1 MMTCPLRRLLH
12 ATIAAL
18 ASLGI
23 SISIAQAQ
31 TTEPIRIGL
40 LTVKTGPLATGGIQM
55 EQGLNIYI
63 NEHNAMMAGRP
74 VELIVADTGG
84 SPATAKTKA
93 QELVE
98 RDGVDAIIGPLAAFE
113 ALAINAYI
121 ADVGVPTLSIA
132 AAEDMTQR
140 TPNPYFIRAS
150 SSSAQASHPMGHY
163 AAVDRGFRRALT
175 IADDIAYGQEM
186 VAGFQRVFEDNG
198 GRVVAKLWPP
208 LNVAEYSAYIAQIR
222 DVDVVYMAFA
232 GVNGLRFMRQYEE
245 FGLHGSIPLLGG
257 MTSADESI
265 LRNMGDE
272 ALGVISSSFY
282 SAELPWPANRAFVA
296 SMRQTYD
303 VDPGYYAVSAY
314 LEALV
319 LDLLR
324 QRLERFDQRDAGAD
338 QRGELTAE
346 QAQVE
351 IGNPELRQVEARQ
364 VLAQRQA
371 RAALA
376 DVGREDA
383 LCPQLAARAART
395 VRVHHSA
402 RTAVARGHAP
412 VRVHGHRPTPVPP
425 RGRPRTAPR
434 SGAALRPR
442 SSRRPPP
449 SGRPACAW
457 SSCPGGPRGL
467 RSAWSRCRAR

>member
-1 MMTCPLRRLLH
+1 MMTCPYRRRRH
-12 ATIAAL
+12 AAVAVLAL
-18 ASLGI
+18 LGI
-23 SISIAQAQ
+23 SISTADSQ

-55 EQGLNIYI
+55 EQGLNIYLK
-63 NEHNAMMAGRP
+63 EHNFMMAGRP

-121 ADVGVPTLSIA
+121 AEVGVPTLSIA

-140 TPNPYFIRAS
+140 TPNPYFVRVS

-163 AAVDRGFRRALT
+163 AAVDLGFRRALT

-186 VAGFQRVFEDNG
+186 VSGFQRAFEDNG

-245 FGLHGSIPLLGG
+245 FGLHGRIPLLGG

-282 SAELPWPANRAFVA
+282 SAELPWSANRMFVA
-296 SMRQTYD
+296 SMRETYN

-319 LDLLR
+319 LD
-324 QRLERFDQRDAGAD
+324 
-338 QRGELTAE
+338 TAL
-346 QAQVE
+346 QQVG
-351 IGNPELRQVEARQ
+351 GNTEDKEA
-364 VLAQRQA
+364 LM
-371 RAALA
+371 
-376 DVGREDA
+376 
-383 LCPQLAARAART
+383 
-395 VRVHHSA
+395 
-402 RTAVARGHAP
+402 
-412 VRVHGHRPTPVPP
+412 
-425 RGRPRTAPR
+425 
-434 SGAALRPR
+434 AALR
-442 SSRRPPP
+442 SVTLENS
-449 SGRPACAW
+449 
-457 SSCPGGPRGL
+457 PRG
-467 RSAWSRCRAR
+467 SARFDEYGNVVGNIYIFEVRRRDGRLVNVPIKTYENVSQFWTYDPEEYLSQPVYSRDYPPARYLGQ

>member
-1 MMTCPLRRLLH
+1 MRTNLIQRTLKV
-12 ATIAAL
+12 AL
-18 ASLGI
+18 AAILPMAV
-23 SISIAQAQ
+23 IAHGVSAQ
-31 TTEPIRIGL
+31 DLEPIRIGL

-55 EQGLNIYI
+55 EQGLNVYI
-63 NEHNAMMAGRP
+63 EEHGSMMAGRP

-121 ADVGVPTLSIA
+121 AEVGVPILSIA

-140 TPNPYFIRAS
+140 ALNPYFVRAS

-163 AAVDRGFRRALT
+163 AAIDRGFRRALT

-186 VAGFQRVFEDNG
+186 VAGFQRAFEDNG
-198 GRVVAKLWPP
+198 GQVVAKLWPP

-232 GVNGLRFMRQYEE
+232 GVNGLRFMRQYQE
-245 FGLHGSIPLLGG
+245 FGLQGSIPLFGG

-282 SAELPWPANRAFVA
+282 SAELPSAANRAFVA
-296 SMRQTYD
+296 LMRETYD

-319 LDLLR
+319 LDTAL
-324 QRLERFDQRDAGAD
+324 QQVGGNTAD
-338 QRGELTAE
+338 K
-346 QAQVE
+346 
-351 IGNPELRQVEARQ
+351 
-364 VLAQRQA
+364 
-371 RAALA
+371 
-376 DVGREDA
+376 DA
-383 LCPQLAARAART
+383 LM
-395 VRVHHSA
+395 
-402 RTAVARGHAP
+402 
-412 VRVHGHRPTPVPP
+412 
-425 RGRPRTAPR
+425 
-434 SGAALRPR
+434 AALR
-442 SSRRPPP
+442 SVSIET
-449 SGRPACAW
+449 S
-457 SSCPGGPRGL
+457 PRGAVRFDEYGNVVGNIYIFEVQRRDGRL
-467 RSAWSRCRAR
+467 VNTPIKIYEDVSQFWNYDPAEFLAQPVYSRDYPPARYLGQ

>member
-1 MMTCPLRRLLH
+1 MMTCPYRRRRH
-12 ATIAAL
+12 VAIAAVAL
-18 ASLGI
+18 LGI
-23 SISIAQAQ
+23 SISTAESQ
-31 TTEPIRIGL
+31 TAEPIRIGL

-55 EQGLNIYI
+55 EQGLNIYLK
-63 NEHNAMMAGRP
+63 EHNFMMAGRP

-121 ADVGVPTLSIA
+121 AQVGIPTLSIA

-140 TPNPYFIRAS
+140 TPNPYFVRVS

-175 IADDIAYGQEM
+175 IGDDIAYGQEM
-186 VAGFQRVFEDNG
+186 VAGFQRAFEDNG

-282 SAELPWPANRAFVA
+282 SAELPWPANRMFVA
-296 SMRQTYD
+296 SMQETYN

-319 LDLLR
+319 LDTALQQVGGNTEDKEALMVALR
-324 QRLERFDQRDAGAD
+324 SVTLENSPRGSARFDEYGNVVGNIYIFEVRRRDGRLVNVPIKTYENVSQFWTYD
-338 QRGELTAE
+338 
-346 QAQVE
+346 
-351 IGNPELRQVEARQ
+351 PEEYLSQPVYSRDYPPARYLGQ
-364 VLAQRQA
+364 
-371 RAALA
+371 
-376 DVGREDA
+376 
-383 LCPQLAARAART
+383 
-395 VRVHHSA
+395 
-402 RTAVARGHAP
+402 
-412 VRVHGHRPTPVPP
+412 
-425 RGRPRTAPR
+425 
-434 SGAALRPR
+434 
-442 SSRRPPP
+442 
-449 SGRPACAW
+449 
-457 SSCPGGPRGL
+457 
-467 RSAWSRCRAR
+467 

>member
-1 MMTCPLRRLLH
+1 MIFRARDKKMRMRSILEKTGV
-12 ATIAAL
+12 TSTAAL
-18 ASLGI
+18 LLAIVASGVF
-23 SISIAQAQ
+23 AQNA
-31 TTEPIRIGL
+31 EPIRIGL

-55 EQGLNIYI
+55 EQGLNVYVE
-63 NEHNAMMAGRP
+63 EHGAMMAGRP

-113 ALAINAYI
+113 ALAINDYI
-121 ADVGVPTLSIA
+121 AQVGVPTLSIA

-140 TPNPYFIRAS
+140 TPNPFFIRAS

-163 AAVDRGFRRALT
+163 AAVDLGFKRAVT

-186 VAGFQRVFEDNG
+186 VAGFQRAFEDGG

-265 LRNMGDE
+265 LRNMGNE

-282 SAELPWPANRAFVA
+282 SAELPSAASQAFVVR
-296 SMRQTYD
+296 MRETYD

-319 LDLLR
+319 LD
-324 QRLERFDQRDAGAD
+324 
-338 QRGELTAE
+338 TA
-346 QAQVE
+346 
-351 IGNPELRQVEARQ
+351 LRQVGGNTDDKEA
-364 VLAQRQA
+364 LM
-371 RAALA
+371 
-376 DVGREDA
+376 
-383 LCPQLAARAART
+383 
-395 VRVHHSA
+395 
-402 RTAVARGHAP
+402 
-412 VRVHGHRPTPVPP
+412 
-425 RGRPRTAPR
+425 
-434 SGAALRPR
+434 AALR
-442 SSRRPPP
+442 SVTLVDS
-449 SGRPACAW
+449 
-457 SSCPGGPRGL
+457 PRGYVRFDDYGNVVGNVYIL
-467 RSAWSRCRAR
+467 EVRRRDGRLVNTPIKTYEDVSQFWTYDPAEFLSQPVYSRDYPPARYLGQ

>member
-1 MMTCPLRRLLH
+1 MTYLFRRRLRAALV
-12 ATIAAL
+12 AL
-18 ASLGI
+18 ASLGV
-23 SISIAQAQ
+23 SISTADAQI
-31 TTEPIRIGL
+31 TEPIRIGL

-55 EQGLNIYI
+55 EQGLDIYI
-63 NEHNAMMAGRP
+63 KEHNSVMAGRP

-113 ALAINAYI
+113 ALAINDYI
-121 ADVGVPTLSIA
+121 AEVGVPTLSIA

-140 TPNPYFIRAS
+140 TPNPYFVRAS

-163 AAVDRGFRRALT
+163 AAVDRGFRRAVT

-186 VAGFQRVFEDNG
+186 VAGFQRAFEDNG

-232 GVNGLRFMRQYEE
+232 GVNGLRFMRQYDE

-282 SAELPWPANRAFVA
+282 SAELPSPANRAFVA
-296 SMRQTYD
+296 SMRETYD

-319 LDLLR
+319 LD
-324 QRLERFDQRDAGAD
+324 
-338 QRGELTAE
+338 TAL
-346 QAQVE
+346 QQVG
-351 IGNPELRQVEARQ
+351 GNT
-364 VLAQRQA
+364 
-371 RAALA
+371 
-376 DVGREDA
+376 DDKDA
-383 LCPQLAARAART
+383 LM
-395 VRVHHSA
+395 
-402 RTAVARGHAP
+402 
-412 VRVHGHRPTPVPP
+412 
-425 RGRPRTAPR
+425 
-434 SGAALRPR
+434 AALRSVTLENSPR
-442 SSRRPPP
+442 CSARFDEYGNVVGNIYIFEVRRRDGRLVNAPIKTYENVSQFWTYDPEEYLSQPVYSRDYPP
-449 SGRPACAW
+449 
-457 SSCPGGPRGL
+457 
-467 RSAWSRCRAR
+467 ARYLGQ

>member
-1 MMTCPLRRLLH
+1 MRADSMRKTLKL
-12 ATIAAL
+12 AL
-18 ASLGI
+18 AVTLPLAVIVHGAH
-23 SISIAQAQ
+23 AQDP
-31 TTEPIRIGL
+31 EPIRIGL

-63 NEHNAMMAGRP
+63 DEHNSMMAGRP

-98 RDGVDAIIGPLAAFE
+98 RYRVDAIIGPLAAFE
-113 ALAINAYI
+113 ALAINDYI
-121 ADVGVPTLSIA
+121 AQVRVPTLSIA

-140 TPNPYFIRAS
+140 MPNPYFVRVS

-163 AAVDRGFRRALT
+163 AAIDRGFRRALT
-175 IADDIAYGQEM
+175 IGDDIAYGQAM
-186 VAGFQRVFEDNG
+186 VAGFQRSFEDNG
-198 GRVVAKLWPP
+198 GQVVAKLWPP

-222 DVDVVYMAFA
+222 NVDVVYMAFA

-282 SAELPWPANRAFVA
+282 SAELPSAANQAFV
-296 SMRQTYD
+296 SLMRDTYG

-319 LDLLR
+319 LDTAL
-324 QRLERFDQRDAGAD
+324 QQVGGDTAD
-338 QRGELTAE
+338 K
-346 QAQVE
+346 
-351 IGNPELRQVEARQ
+351 EA
-364 VLAQRQA
+364 LM
-371 RAALA
+371 
-376 DVGREDA
+376 
-383 LCPQLAARAART
+383 
-395 VRVHHSA
+395 
-402 RTAVARGHAP
+402 
-412 VRVHGHRPTPVPP
+412 
-425 RGRPRTAPR
+425 
-434 SGAALRPR
+434 AALR
-442 SSRRPPP
+442 SVSLEA
-449 SGRPACAW
+449 S
-457 SSCPGGPRGL
+457 PRGATRFDEYGNVVGNIYIFEVQRRDGRL
-467 RSAWSRCRAR
+467 VNTPIKTYENVSQFWTYDTEEFLSQPVYSRDYPPARFLGQ